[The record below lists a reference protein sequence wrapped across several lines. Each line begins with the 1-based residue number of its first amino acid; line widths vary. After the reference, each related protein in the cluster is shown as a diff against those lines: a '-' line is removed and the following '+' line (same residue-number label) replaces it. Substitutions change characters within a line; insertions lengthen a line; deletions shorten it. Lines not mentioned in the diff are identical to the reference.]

1 MENNKSKPIIIG
13 SVVFAALLII
23 ALLLT
28 IGSVK
33 KANKSLNDEKLRS
46 EQLTA
51 EKTQLTA
58 DLDKTKADLATL
70 KSQYD
75 ENEKLL
81 AETKSKLDAAEKRA
95 RSLSSQAAAY
105 ATAKKEL
112 ETLQQTKAGLEQQL
126 SSLKSEYDKLL
137 ARSNELQAANT
148 RLEQE
153 KKQLE
158 EQLAEARTFDADN
171 MMVTAVR
178 GKTTEKI
185 VAVARRA
192 KKLNIAFDVPKSL
205 TENISFKITTPG
217 GQTLTAE
224 NSDISWK
231 ITENAGNLTASLS
244 PVTGLF
250 EESRQ
255 VTLTYTPSAKLAP
268 GIYSIELLC
277 QNKAIGHCRIKL
289 R

>member
-13 SVVFAALLII
+13 SVVFAALLIV

-28 IGSVK
+28 IGSVR
-33 KANKSLNDEKLRS
+33 KANKNLNDEKLHS

-51 EKTQLTA
+51 EKAQLTGE
-58 DLDKTKADLATL
+58 LDKTKADLATL

-95 RSLSSQAAAY
+95 RSLAGQAAAY
-105 ATAKKEL
+105 ANAKKEL
-112 ETLQQTKAGLEQQL
+112 ETLQQTKESLEQQL
-126 SSLKSEYDKLL
+126 SSLKSEYDRLL

-158 EQLAEARTFDADN
+158 EQLAEARTYDADN
-171 MMVTAVR
+171 VMVTAVR

-185 VAVARRA
+185 VAVARRT

-224 NSDISWK
+224 NSNISWK
-231 ITENAGNLTASLS
+231 ISENAGNLIASLS
-244 PVTGLF
+244 PVTGQF
-250 EESRQ
+250 EEARQ
-255 VTLTYTPSAKLAP
+255 VTLTFTPKDKLAA
-268 GIYSIELLC
+268 GIYSIELIC
-277 QNKAIGHCRIKL
+277 KDKTIGHCRIKL